1 MLLNFSPE
9 IILNFYYQM
18 NIFYN
23 SSYHKTLINISI
35 INLIWY
41 MTIDLIFK
49 FLKKCLNFS
58 FVEDINIIKL
68 HKQ

>member
-9 IILNFYYQM
+9 IILTFYYQM
-18 NIFYN
+18 NIFN

-41 MTIDLIFK
+41 MIIDLIFK

-58 FVEDINIIKL
+58 FIEDINIIKL